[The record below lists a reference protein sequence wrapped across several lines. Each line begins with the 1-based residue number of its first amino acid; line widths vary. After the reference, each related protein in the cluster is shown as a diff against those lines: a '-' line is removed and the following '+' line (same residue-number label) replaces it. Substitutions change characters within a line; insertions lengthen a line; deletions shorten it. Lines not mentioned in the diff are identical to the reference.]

1 MSLVSPFGFLFRHLF
16 LRRHANTA
24 IPTVSFSQFFCI
36 IVLCIMF
43 PAPCCCYYPHHQRVS
58 ISQLHTTI
66 ATIRIPFP
74 AIHYPYVR
82 PFSIL
87 PNPPPPFRLP
97 LVESQAC
104 PCAAASLPTIRDRKS
119 RSQGVKSWFTECFP
133 ARWGFFKEGNGFG
146 SARGN
151 FWCRFGIMPFFRFSR
166 GINGIQKEYQNRRE
180 SFMVWCL
187 IWSCFLYSYT
197 Y

>member
-1 MSLVSPFGFLFRHLF
+1 MGSATPPCDLPSWINCGLIACLSFLLLGFYLGICFYG
-16 LRRHANTA
+16 AT
-24 IPTVSFSQFFCI
+24 PTLQFSQFFCI

-87 PNPPPPFRLP
+87 PNPPPPFVSPSSRARL
-97 LVESQAC
+97 V
-104 PCAAASLPTIRDRKS
+104 
-119 RSQGVKSWFTECFP
+119 P
-133 ARWGFFKEGNGFG
+133 ARPPHSQQYETVNHE
-146 SARGN
+146 ARA
-151 FWCRFGIMPFFRFSR
+151 
-166 GINGIQKEYQNRRE
+166 
-180 SFMVWCL
+180 
-187 IWSCFLYSYT
+187 
-197 Y
+197 

>member
-87 PNPPPPFRLP
+87 PNPPPPFVSPSSRARL
-97 LVESQAC
+97 V
-104 PCAAASLPTIRDRKS
+104 
-119 RSQGVKSWFTECFP
+119 P
-133 ARWGFFKEGNGFG
+133 ARPPHSQQYETVNHEARAWSHDLPSVFQRVEAFLKKGMVLGVRGGISDADSALCLFFG
-146 SARGN
+146 SLEG
-151 FWCRFGIMPFFRFSR
+151 
-166 GINGIQKEYQNRRE
+166 
-180 SFMVWCL
+180 
-187 IWSCFLYSYT
+187 
-197 Y
+197 